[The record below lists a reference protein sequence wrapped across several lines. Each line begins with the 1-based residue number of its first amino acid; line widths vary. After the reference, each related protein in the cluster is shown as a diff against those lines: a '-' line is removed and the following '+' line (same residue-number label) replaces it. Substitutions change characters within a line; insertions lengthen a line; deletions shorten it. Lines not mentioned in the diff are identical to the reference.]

1 MGAHERA
8 LVLLLFSA
16 ASTGLI
22 YVSSVYSQALKDTLD
37 LSQDD
42 IETISLSCYLGGL
55 FGFLPGR
62 VSDVMGTRRTIVFGG
77 GAQGLLLFVFWLVA
91 KKLVVVP
98 APLPLLC
105 VLTFLQ
111 YLSSGCTVA
120 AVFSALSRLYGENRG
135 VVVGMGKAY
144 VGMVGAIVTQIYHGI
159 VPSASD
165 GAAVDFILV
174 TGLASLALCWIPALL
189 LDADELREPHGG
201 GPAAARVG
209 VVLAVV
215 VATIAC
221 CTTSALADPRG
232 AARSA
237 LAAAVGALL
246 FAPALTLLL
255 PDDKA
260 PPPLGDALCAP
271 AKHPRGMRTAEML
284 RTVEAWL
291 LLYVVVTI
299 VGTGLVV
306 STNGAQMAAA
316 ARVSGGGALVVTLFS
331 GAQGLSRIGG
341 GAATDALRRRGVPL
355 QVALVVAALLG
366 AAAHGLMWLSK
377 PAFFEVGVVL
387 AGFAF
392 GIVWPLMVVLVRD
405 LFGDEHFGSN
415 YMVYDGG
422 SSCGGAL
429 LFAKLLVASSY
440 NAHKVPL
447 DDDDA
452 PGDTCVG
459 AKCFPYVAVAAL
471 NLVAAGA
478 ALLLSFGPLA
488 PTPLADRRDDAADDA
503 AGDYAAVRLGD
514 EPPGDRDEGDKKV
527 N

>member
-62 VSDVMGTRRTIVFGG
+62 VSDVMGTRKTIVFGG

-189 LDADELREPHGG
+189 LDADELREPH
-201 GPAAARVG
+201 PER
-209 VVLAVV
+209 
-215 VATIAC
+215 
-221 CTTSALADPRG
+221 
-232 AARSA
+232 
-237 LAAAVGALL
+237 
-246 FAPALTLLL
+246 
-255 PDDKA
+255 
-260 PPPLGDALCAP
+260 
-271 AKHPRGMRTAEML
+271 H
-284 RTVEAWL
+284 
-291 LLYVVVTI
+291 
-299 VGTGLVV
+299 
-306 STNGAQMAAA
+306 
-316 ARVSGGGALVVTLFS
+316 
-331 GAQGLSRIGG
+331 
-341 GAATDALRRRGVPL
+341 RRRQGP
-355 QVALVVAALLG
+355 QRLG
-366 AAAHGLMWLSK
+366 RA
-377 PAFFEVGVVL
+377 
-387 AGFAF
+387 
-392 GIVWPLMVVLVRD
+392 
-405 LFGDEHFGSN
+405 
-415 YMVYDGG
+415 
-422 SSCGGAL
+422 
-429 LFAKLLVASSY
+429 
-440 NAHKVPL
+440 
-447 DDDDA
+447 DDDQ
-452 PGDTCVG
+452 GRH
-459 AKCFPYVAVAAL
+459 
-471 NLVAAGA
+471 
-478 ALLLSFGPLA
+478 LLRH
-488 PTPLADRRDDAADDA
+488 ADRRLGPRDRRRDRALRPLRPRAARARLPHVRELELERGPRRLQRQHDADGRRVPPRVVRHRRRRVQPARELADAQHSVDSIQPLVW
-503 AGDYAAVRLGD
+503 GVPTKLQNSLSRSNRSRFG
-514 EPPGDRDEGDKKV
+514 
-527 N
+527 